1 MDSDRV
7 PRALN
12 CGHTFCHSCLKQ
24 CLRNDGIPCPFCSAI
39 TSVTFGDVS
48 RIPINYSILDMLA
61 IENKPDEEEDVD
73 MCEVCNKVP
82 PTIICVSCSPMGV
95 KFCHD
100 CDKREH
106 NRSFKPVQLHKR
118 IPLKDFDFSIMCS
131 RHNGTV
137 ATHYSEG
144 LNQFACLQCQ
154 GEFDWGSRSQNFL
167 LVTDAAEVLRI
178 RAAKYNYSCGVTMK
192 HLHDMQKELDST
204 LVKLVNSASEAKIAI
219 TSEFQRLVNALQ
231 LRQQKLLKRVEEEV
245 RMRYISLACCGL
257 SIFSFLI
264 CLCLVHLYSLTLSL
278 CLNISY
284 NLRQNIFIDYI
295 TDSLSPL
302 ISTVS

>member
-7 PRALN
+7 PRVLN

-24 CLRNDGIPCPFCSAI
+24 CLRNDGIPCPFCSA
-39 TSVTFGDVS
+39 TTNVTFGDVS

-61 IENKPDEEEDVD
+61 IENKPNEEEDVD

-245 RMRYISLACCGL
+245 RMRCIHCVL
-257 SIFSFLI
+257 SISSFLT
-264 CLCLVHLYSLTLSL
+264 CLCLVHLYSLILSLSL
-278 CLNISY
+278 CFILSY
-284 NLRQNIFIDYI
+284 NLRQNLIILI
-295 TDSLSPL
+295 ISLTL
-302 ISTVS
+302 FLFISTVS